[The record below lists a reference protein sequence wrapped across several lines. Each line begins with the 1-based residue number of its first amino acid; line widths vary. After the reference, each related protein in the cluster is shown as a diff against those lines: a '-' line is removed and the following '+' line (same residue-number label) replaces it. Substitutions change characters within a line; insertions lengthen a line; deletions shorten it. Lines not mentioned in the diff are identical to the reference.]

1 MVNPL
6 LETKNLHVGIHTP
19 HGTMVLIHGV
29 NISIRR
35 GEIFA
40 LVGESGSGKTTLANA
55 FTKLFPPHSSFEIS
69 GEVCFANKN
78 LVQLDNH
85 VLRQIRG
92 RHIRY
97 IFQEPSHSLNP
108 ILRIKTQFVDAVR
121 NVEPMD
127 AKTAAGKARRGLVK
141 VGIENPDDVL
151 TSYPH
156 ELSGGTLQRVLIAMA
171 LSSEP
176 ELIIADEPTSSVDSP
191 LQIQL
196 LDLLLA
202 ARNTSNSSV
211 LLITHD
217 LDIAHRYADTVA
229 VMYAGRIIEEAPKQ
243 LFFDSP
249 LHPYSQILCGN
260 TQTTGSSFD
269 EFEAIQKNPSHPL
282 DPQTGCAFH
291 LLCYKSRE
299 DCRLVEPA
307 LVTIDAER
315 KVRCPYW
322 K

>member
-6 LETKNLHVGIHTP
+6 LETKNLHVSIRAP
-19 HGTMVLIHGV
+19 HGTIFLIHEI
-29 NISIRR
+29 NISIQR

-55 FTKLFPPHSSFEIS
+55 LTKLYPPFSSFEIS
-69 GEVCFANKN
+69 GEVCFAETN
-78 LVQLDNH
+78 LLQLDNF

-92 RHIRY
+92 HNIRY
-97 IFQEPSHSLNP
+97 VFQEPAQSLNP
-108 ILRIKTQFVDAVR
+108 ILRIKTQFVDAIRTVD
-121 NVEPMD
+121 PMD
-127 AKTAAGKARRGLVK
+127 AKTAEEKAKRSLVK

-151 TSYPH
+151 KSYPH
-156 ELSGGTLQRVLIAMA
+156 ELSGGTLQRILIAMA

-191 LQIQL
+191 LRLQL
-196 LDLLLA
+196 LDLLDST
-202 ARNTSNSSV
+202 RNSSNSSI

-229 VMYAGRIIEEAPKQ
+229 VMYAGRIIEEAPKR

-249 LHPYSQILCGN
+249 HHPYSQILCGK
-260 TQTTGSSFD
+260 THTTDSSFD
-269 EFEAIQKNPSHPL
+269 EFEAIHNNPIHPS
-282 DPQTGCAFH
+282 DDQSGCAFH
-291 LLCYKSRE
+291 HLCYKARE
-299 DCRLVEPA
+299 DCRSVEPPLA
-307 LVTIDAER
+307 MIDAER
-315 KVRCPYW
+315 KLRCPYW